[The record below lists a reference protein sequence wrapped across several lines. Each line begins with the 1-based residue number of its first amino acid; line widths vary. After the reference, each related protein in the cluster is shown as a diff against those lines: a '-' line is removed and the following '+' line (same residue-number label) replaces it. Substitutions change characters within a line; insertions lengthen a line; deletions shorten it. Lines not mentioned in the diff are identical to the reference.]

1 MCISITCLYITY
13 FCLATLDEE
22 FLMEAFDGEKKVLFR
37 VMCFTVMMTDAL
49 AWESVKI
56 SIIDSNK
63 N

>member
-37 VMCFTVMMTDAL
+37 VMCFTVMMTDVFGVGV
-49 AWESVKI
+49 SK
-56 SIIDSNK
+56 NK
-63 N
+63 YNRQ